1 MAEEQTFTQQ
11 DLVLDINSRVR
22 SLEGRYNILRD
33 RVLIVNNNMISEHKK
48 VSSEARALDEDVK
61 DVKSEIFKL
70 KEVIR
75 HLIEELDNLARKEDV
90 KFLEKYINFWNPLKL
105 TTETD
110 VIRLIED
117 YNERKLENKITH
129 KKNKGE

>member
-48 VSSEARALDEDVK
+48 VSSGARALDEDVK